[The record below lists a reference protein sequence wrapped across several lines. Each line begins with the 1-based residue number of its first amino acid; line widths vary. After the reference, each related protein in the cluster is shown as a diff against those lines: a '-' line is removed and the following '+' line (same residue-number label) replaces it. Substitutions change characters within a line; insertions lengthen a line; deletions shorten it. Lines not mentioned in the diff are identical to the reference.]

1 MTGFTKGVIGGYE
14 TRVCPR
20 CGAELY
26 ADMSVC
32 YGCLYDFAR
41 DAARPRLPEPP
52 GIPPEPPAGGPD
64 ETLDLADGETCST
77 REVGMLVRTPSVD
90 VWVSVPSR
98 GVTVGRDD
106 SNDVVLHSRAVS
118 RRHLRLAPT
127 PDGMEASD
135 LGATNPTRYRG
146 RDVRGS
152 VIVPYGDSVDVCG
165 CVLTMTGPCLQEPCR
180 ET

>member
-1 MTGFTKGVIGGYE
+1 
-14 TRVCPR
+14 
-20 CGAELY
+20 
-26 ADMSVC
+26 
-32 YGCLYDFAR
+32 
-41 DAARPRLPEPP
+41 
-52 GIPPEPPAGGPD
+52 
-64 ETLDLADGETCST
+64 
-77 REVGMLVRTPSVD
+77 MLVRTPSVD

-106 SNDVVLHSRAVS
+106 GNDVVLHSRAVS

-165 CVLTMTGPCLQEPCR
+165 CVLTMTGPSLQEPCR